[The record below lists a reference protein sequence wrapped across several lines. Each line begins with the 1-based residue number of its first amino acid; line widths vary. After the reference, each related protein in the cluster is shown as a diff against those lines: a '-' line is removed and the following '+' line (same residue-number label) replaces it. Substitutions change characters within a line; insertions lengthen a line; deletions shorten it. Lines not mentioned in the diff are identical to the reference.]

1 MADGTL
7 YYAIT
12 VMAEG
17 TSFSAYVSVTPTSNL
32 TFLQGG
38 VTFMPTAA
46 SLTMANIY
54 PETLQL
60 QAPSGGFSA
69 GVTVVTAASE
79 IAGRVMVSPPLNV
92 AVIVTL
98 YGAGGQQLG
107 QMIVDP
113 GTGSKTFA
121 FPVSDSNAISAGDVD
136 GVLRGLVPGGTP

>member
-1 MADGTL
+1 MADETL

-12 VMAEG
+12 VTAEG
-17 TSFSAYVSVTPTSNL
+17 TSFSAYISMTPTSNL

-54 PETLQL
+54 PQTLQL
-60 QAPSGGFSA
+60 QAPPGSFTA
-69 GVTVVTAASE
+69 GVTIVTDASE
-79 IAGRVMVSPPLNV
+79 IAGRVMVSPPVNV

-107 QMIVDP
+107 QMI
-113 GTGSKTFA
+113 
-121 FPVSDSNAISAGDVD
+121 
-136 GVLRGLVPGGTP
+136 